1 MIPLNH
7 PNYNKTKCLRS
18 TTLILLNEISF
29 RASKLYFEKNTV
41 LQSGDLQDK
50 LEIKNCSF
58 SEFHGKYHFCQ
69 ILQKMDTVRFLIKIR
84 HELFSM
90 TNLDRT
96 IVPSPGTKEFIN
108 AAQSISSR
116 TYYVSN
122 GTNAKLRKSISVKT
136 FP

>member
-1 MIPLNH
+1 MRYHSERLS
-7 PNYNKTKCLRS
+7 Y
-18 TTLILLNEISF
+18 TL
-29 RASKLYFEKNTV
+29 EKNTV

-90 TNLDRT
+90 TSLVRYR
-96 IVPSPGTKEFIN
+96 ELIN
-108 AAQSISSR
+108 AAQS
-116 TYYVSN
+116 
-122 GTNAKLRKSISVKT
+122 
-136 FP
+136 